1 MLVFSNY
8 ENFSVT
14 KQDIDELQT
23 KLNNYSGSM
32 ESLIGAIDTRFVADN
47 YATGAY
53 DVGHYNQDLIDLSM
67 VNNLSA
73 NFNAGNIEELKDS
86 MDIINEKMNEYNIK
100 KEKLNNQINHYNLIG
115 SLNPRLIEGNMHR
128 NYYLMLIW
136 IIILFIVGYASFFS
150 VIEEKN
156 DINIISKIILFLLLL
171 FVGYFIFNN
180 LYLYFSGYQINYT
193 PLK

>member
-1 MLVFSNY
+1 MLAFSNY
-8 ENFSVT
+8 ENFFVT

-23 KLNNYSGSM
+23 KLNTHSASM
-32 ESLIGAIDTRFVADN
+32 ESLIDNIDNKFDIN
-47 YATGAY
+47 EY
-53 DVGHYNQDLIDLSM
+53 DPGDGDVSVYNSDLIDLSM

-73 NFNAGNIEELKDS
+73 NFTAGNIEDLKSS
-86 MDIINEKMNEYNIK
+86 MDII
-100 KEKLNNQINHYNLIG
+100 KEKITTENNQKEMLNQSQNFIRNLDTK
-115 SLNPRLIEGNMHR
+115 LLEGNMDR
-128 NYYLMLIW
+128 NYYLMMIW
-136 IIILFIVGYASFFS
+136 MIILFIVGYASFFS

-180 LYLYFSGYQINYT
+180 LYLYFNGYQINYS

>member
-1 MLVFSNY
+1 MLTFSNY

-32 ESLIGAIDTRFVADN
+32 ESLIGAIDASFVANN
-47 YATGAY
+47 YITGTY
-53 DVGHYNQDLIDLSM
+53 NVGDYNQELIDLSM

>member
-1 MLVFSNY
+1 
-8 ENFSVT
+8 
-14 KQDIDELQT
+14 
-23 KLNNYSGSM
+23 
-32 ESLIGAIDTRFVADN
+32 
-47 YATGAY
+47 
-53 DVGHYNQDLIDLSM
+53 M

-73 NFNAGNIEELKDS
+73 NFNDGNDGNIEELKDS